1 MHCYLIDYL
10 TRANTEY
17 IWQSFLQRT
26 EIQDMYTF
34 RGKDIIKIINMFE
47 LKNKNIFLNEKEKH
61 YEHDFC
67 EITHASLL
75 I

>member
-1 MHCYLIDYL
+1 
-10 TRANTEY
+10 
-17 IWQSFLQRT
+17 
-26 EIQDMYTF
+26 MYTF